1 MKVANT
7 NLHIALLTDGEP
19 FHGAS
24 PEEQALGGSE
34 TACVQVARALAA
46 RGHRVQ
52 VFCRCPRPGLCQGVV
67 YRDRR
72 DLVQAAGEERFDVLV
87 VSRFFAA
94 LDLPLQAGLR
104 VLWNHDILD
113 TPLALA
119 QRLDRL
125 DLCLVLSR
133 FHAQDYA
140 GKLPELAGRLVGTRN
155 GLDLDLLERA
165 SQGVTRDPRLVT
177 YVSRPERGL
186 KLLLEYIWPRLRQA
200 HPDLSLALCG
210 YGVENTPLPAAVR
223 REHAAIAQLIQESP
237 GVRFLGPLAKAEYYR
252 HLASCG
258 LLLYP
263 CVFPEI
269 SCISALEAQAL
280 GTPLVTSDAFAL
292 SETVVEPRFLVPG
305 LPGSPDYLE
314 AYLERTLELL
324 RDPQEALALA
334 AQAQATVRAR
344 NDWAVIAAQWEALFL
359 ERLGE
364 RAAAQAPALAASL
377 LLSGSRGAAEALL
390 RRPLDLPAEGPAPA
404 DPDEASL
411 LTTLAET
418 LRGVAA
424 NLGGQ
429 GRVGVVSADQG
440 RTAAELARRLPW
452 PVEELDPDASARGQ
466 CLAVLIR
473 DRLERSPQ
481 PAQLL
486 GQAAACC
493 RPGGYLL
500 LCVASGAWPL
510 LMPGHLAR
518 LHDLGREDIL
528 RLLPGR
534 PVCLSF
540 LPRGLV
546 GQGAERFHAG
556 RWLALAP
563 AQGPPLGAL
572 DPQAALR
579 RARPAPPE
587 LLAEV
592 KRAGL
597 I

>member
-1 MKVANT
+1 MRSA

-19 FHGAS
+19 FHGSS

-34 TACVQVARALAA
+34 TACVQMARALSA

-94 LDLPLQAGLR
+94 LDLPLQAGLK

-155 GLDLDLLERA
+155 GLDLALLDRA
-165 SQGVTRDPRLVT
+165 SAGVRRDSHLVT

-186 KLLLEYIWPRLRQA
+186 RLLLEHVWPRLRQA
-200 HPDLSLALCG
+200 FPDLTLALCG
-210 YGVENTPLPAAVR
+210 YGVEHTPLPAPVR
-223 REHAAIAQLIQESP
+223 REHAVIANLIQHTP
-237 GVRFLGPLAKAEYYR
+237 GVKLLGPLAKREYYR
-252 HLASCG
+252 HLAGCG

-292 SETVVEPRFLVPG
+292 NETVAQPRFLVPG
-305 LPGSPDYLE
+305 LPGSAEYLE
-314 AYLERTLELL
+314 AFSQRALELL
-324 RDPQEALALA
+324 QNPQEAQALALP
-334 AQAQATVRAR
+334 AQASIRAR
-344 NDWAVIAAQWEALFL
+344 HDWAAIAVEWEELFL
-359 ERLGE
+359 ERLGA
-364 RAAAQAPALAASL
+364 RTLAQAPALAASL
-377 LLSGSRGAAEALL
+377 LLSGARGAAEALL
-390 RRPLDLPAEGPAPA
+390 ARPLAMPAEGPAPA
-404 DPDEASL
+404 DPDEAGL

-418 LRGVAA
+418 LRGVCGS
-424 NLGGQ
+424 LGQQ
-429 GRVGVVSADQG
+429 GPVGVISADQG
-440 RTAAELARRLPW
+440 RTAAALGGRLPLE
-452 PVEELDPDASARGQ
+452 VRELDDEDPPQPQ
-466 CLAVLIR
+466 CLAVLVR
-473 DRLERSPQ
+473 DRLERSADPG
-481 PAQLL
+481 QLL
-486 GQAAACC
+486 RQAQAWC

-518 LHDLGREDIL
+518 LHDLGREEIL

-546 GQGAERFHAG
+546 SQGVERFHAG

-563 AQGPPLGAL
+563 AQGPPPGEL

>member
-1 MKVANT
+1 MQSP

-19 FHGAS
+19 FHGSS

-34 TACVQVARALAA
+34 TACVQMARALAA

-67 YRDRR
+67 FRDRR
-72 DLVQAAGEERFDVLV
+72 DLVQAASEERFDVLV

-94 LDLPLQAGLR
+94 LDLPLQSGLK

-119 QRLDRL
+119 QRLERL

-140 GKLPELAGRLVGTRN
+140 CKLPELNGRLVGTRN
-155 GLDLDLLERA
+155 GLDLALMDSA
-165 SQGVTRDPRLVT
+165 SLGVRRDPHLIT

-186 KLLLEYIWPRLRQA
+186 RQLLEYVWPRLRQA
-200 HPDLSLALCG
+200 HPDLTLALCG
-210 YGVENTPLPAAVR
+210 YGVEQTPLPAAVR
-223 REHAAIAQLIQESP
+223 REHAQVANLIQNTP
-237 GVRFLGPLAKAEYYR
+237 GVKVLGPLAKRDYYR
-252 HLASCG
+252 HLASCA

-280 GTPLVTSDAFAL
+280 GTPLLTSEAFAL

-305 LPGSPDYLE
+305 SPGSE
-314 AYLERTLELL
+314 AYLEAFTERALEFLQH
-324 RDPQEALALA
+324 PQEALALA
-334 AQAQATVRAR
+334 EQAQSVVRPR
-344 NDWAVIAAQWEALFL
+344 HDWAAIAAEWEELFL
-359 ERLGE
+359 ARLGA
-364 RAAAQAPALAASL
+364 RTQAQAPALAASL
-377 LLSGSRGAAEALL
+377 LLSGARGAAEALL
-390 RRPLDLPAEGPAPA
+390 ARPLAMPAEGPAPA
-404 DPDEASL
+404 DPDEAGL

-418 LRGVAA
+418 LRGVLS
-424 NLGGQ
+424 NLGQQ
-429 GRVGVVSADQG
+429 GPLGVISADEG
-440 RTAAELARRLPW
+440 RTAAALARRLSL
-452 PVEELDPDASARGQ
+452 PVRELDSEEPPQPQ
-466 CLAVLIR
+466 CLAVLVR
-473 DRLERSPQ
+473 DRLERSADPG
-481 PAQLL
+481 QLL
-486 GQAAACC
+486 RQAQAWC

-518 LHDLGREDIL
+518 LYDLGSEELL

-546 GQGAERFHAG
+546 SQGVERYHAG
-556 RWLALAP
+556 RWLALSP
-563 AQGPPLGAL
+563 AQGPPPGVL
-572 DPQAALR
+572 DPDAALR